1 MENTIMRLVT
11 TRGPMTTP
19 THEAGRPLHNQTAG
33 NPQGVEAA
41 RSLSDLSHNV
51 FVPLMDAKSNEL
63 LFVDCWYDPTGL
75 KNFFSNPQVE
85 EGGKALF
92 AKYERTIWRPATDIL
107 SYSLPAPYG
116 RKDVY
121 PGLVRGTVKSRE
133 TAVKVFNETRLA
145 GLQAAR
151 KMGSTAHAIY
161 FREPVAGADT
171 TLEVLGV
178 DLWSD
183 MDGMM
188 TYYQK
193 HESGMDAAFA
203 SKPEPSVWKR
213 PAGEWVEW

>member
-1 MENTIMRLVT
+1 MEDTVMRLVT

-51 FVPLMDAKSNEL
+51 FVPLMDPKSNEL
-63 LFVDCWYDPTGL
+63 LFCDIWYDPTGL

-92 AKYERTIWRPATDIL
+92 TKYERTIWRPATDIL
-107 SYSLPAPYG
+107 SYSLLAPYG
-116 RKDVY
+116 RKELFL
-121 PGLVRGTVKSRE
+121 GLIRGTVKSRE
-133 TAVKVFNETRLA
+133 AAKKVFNDSRLA

-151 KMGSTAHAIY
+151 RMGSVSHAVY
-161 FREPVAGADT
+161 FREPVAGGDT
-171 TLEVLGV
+171 TLEVMGV

-183 MDGMM
+183 MDGMA
-188 TYYQK
+188 TYYKQYDT
-193 HESGMDAAFA
+193 GLDAAFA
-203 SKPEPSVWKR
+203 GQPEPTVWKR
-213 PAGEWVEW
+213 PAGDWVEW